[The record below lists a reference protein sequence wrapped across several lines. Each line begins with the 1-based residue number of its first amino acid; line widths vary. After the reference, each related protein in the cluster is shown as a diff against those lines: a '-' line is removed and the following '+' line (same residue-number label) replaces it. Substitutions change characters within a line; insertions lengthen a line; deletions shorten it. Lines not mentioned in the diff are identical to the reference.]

1 MTPSV
6 TCRGRGI
13 RKPTG
18 QGRNSRSF
26 RIMDEAMT
34 TACETSEPLIPAR
47 MLMLFV
53 QKVDSRAI
61 YI

>member
-1 MTPSV
+1 
-6 TCRGRGI
+6 
-13 RKPTG
+13 
-18 QGRNSRSF
+18 
-26 RIMDEAMT
+26 MDEAIT

-61 YI
+61 YM